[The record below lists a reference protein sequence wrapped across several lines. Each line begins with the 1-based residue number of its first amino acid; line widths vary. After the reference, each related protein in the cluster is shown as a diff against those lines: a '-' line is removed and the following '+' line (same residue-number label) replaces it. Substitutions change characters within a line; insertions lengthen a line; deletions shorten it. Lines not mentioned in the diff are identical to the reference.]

1 MLGSDLGNFGRN
13 RIFPDS
19 GDWGLVGRRDFGRGA
34 CRRTRRRCG
43 DRGGISA
50 FGAAWVNIG
59 VPQNHVI
66 RDEEAIKADEYVL
79 IAHGSPENGVRG
91 QRLVDQ
97 AKATESAVFS
107 AN

>member
-1 MLGSDLGNFGRN
+1 
-13 RIFPDS
+13 
-19 GDWGLVGRRDFGRGA
+19 
-34 CRRTRRRCG
+34 
-43 DRGGISA
+43 
-50 FGAAWVNIG
+50 VNIG